1 MRKILLF
8 LLTALLMLSASAHA
22 YTDVLKGDDYYSAVE
37 KLGALGVIN
46 GYEDNTFRPSDLV
59 TREQFSKMT
68 VCAINKATDS
78 LAMGSYTCKFSD
90 VPNGH
95 WSIPYINYISS
106 KEIIK
111 GYADG
116 SFGPENNINYAEAST
131 ILCRLLGYTEETVGY
146 FWPTNYTSKADS
158 LGLRVSYKDIYEP
171 LNRAEIAKM
180 FDIALFTDVNP
191 NAKSTDIF
199 TYGTNTSLLEAA
211 GYKVL
216 DECFVIA
223 TASVDST
230 LSSDQIKTSE
240 GTYKLKTGAVM
251 PQAATYGM
259 IVLDDDD
266 KVIISSTTPVYSMNV
281 GISNVFGNE
290 IEYIT
295 NSGSK
300 GTMELDSTFETYV
313 DYIKKDF
320 ASAASSISSGTDVT
334 FYGIEEN
341 SWDYMVVN
349 SLSSVTPVLAS
360 HDYSDTDTSME
371 GTTINK
377 TGLIVYRNGD
387 KATLS
392 DISANDVVYYNT
404 RTNIMEVY
412 SKKIT
417 GIYYA
422 AYPSKAYVKSVTVGG
437 KEYTIGT
444 VSAANSLGAS
454 SGAFEIGDKVTL
466 LLGKNDEIVFVKSL
480 SGFNESEYGILLSS
494 TVQVKKTGD
503 DAGKSEYI
511 ATVLMS
517 DGEEYEYV
525 TDKQYASYVGDLVK
539 LSFEGDATKLSK
551 INYNSNVYGEF
562 DPTAKTLGDKT
573 LSDNVIIF
581 QKLTENTAEVL
592 DIRVLS
598 KTKLVSEQV
607 LNIVSGNGF
616 GDIDILYVEGLTDSA
631 YTYGILTSTVKP
643 TGESTRTTY
652 NITVDGKSA
661 QYTSDG
667 YISVSAGPV
676 RFKLSE
682 GKIDTIN
689 ALYKIDSAAKIE
701 ALDGTRIKLGG
712 KTYDVDT
719 NVLVYNKTDISKYS
733 LLSFY
738 ELENSTVKSVTIYSN
753 KSKSNNGTIKMII
766 VTY

>member
-1 MRKILLF
+1 MKKILLSV
-8 LLTALLMLSASAHA
+8 LMSFTVLSASAYA
-22 YTDVLKGDDYYSAVE
+22 YTDVFSHDDYYSAVE

-46 GYEDNTFRPSDLV
+46 GYEDNTFRPSELV
-59 TREQFSKMT
+59 TREQFSKMI
-68 VCAINKATDS
+68 VCAINKGTDS

-95 WSIPYINYISS
+95 WSIPYINYISN

-146 FWPTNYTSKADS
+146 FWPTNFTTKADT
-158 LGLRVSYKDIYEP
+158 LGLRVSSKDIYEP

-180 FDIALFTDVNP
+180 FDVALFTDVNP
-191 NAKSTDIF
+191 NGKSTDIF
-199 TYGTNTSLLEAA
+199 TYGSNTSLLEAA

-223 TASVDST
+223 TAGIDSA
-230 LSSDQIKTSE
+230 LSPDQIKTSE

-259 IVLDDDD
+259 LVLDDDD
-266 KVIISSTTPVYSMNV
+266 RVVISSTTPVYSMNV
-281 GISNVFGNE
+281 GVSNVFGNE

-300 GTMELDSTFETYV
+300 GTMELDSSFETYV
-313 DYIKKDF
+313 DYTKRDF

-334 FYGIEEN
+334 FYGLEEN

-349 SLSSVTPVLAS
+349 SSNSVTPVLAS
-360 HDYSDTDTSME
+360 HSYSDTDTHME

-387 KATLS
+387 TASLS
-392 DISANDVVYYNT
+392 DIAANDVVYYNT

-417 GIYYA
+417 GIYYE
-422 AYPSKAYVKSVTVGG
+422 AYPSKAYVKSVKVGG

-454 SGAFEIGDKVTL
+454 SGAFDIGDKVTL

-494 TVQVKKTGD
+494 NVQVKETGD
-503 DAGKSEYI
+503 DAGKSEYV

-517 DGEEYEYV
+517 DGVEYHYV
-525 TDKQYASYVGDLVK
+525 TDKQYANYIGDLVK
-539 LSFEGDATKLSK
+539 LSFDKETTSLSK
-551 INYNSNVYGEF
+551 INYNSRTYGEF
-562 DPTAKTLGDKT
+562 NPTKKTLGDKT
-573 LSDNVIIF
+573 LSDDVVIF
-581 QKLTENTAEVL
+581 QRLSENTAEVL

-598 KTKLVSEQV
+598 STKLVMEQV
-607 LNIVSGNGF
+607 LNVVSANGF
-616 GDIDILYVEGLTDSA
+616 GDIGILYVEGLTDSA

-652 NITVDGKSA
+652 RITVDGKSEE
-661 QYTSDG
+661 YTSDG
-667 YISVSAGPV
+667 YMSVAAGPV
-676 RFKLSE
+676 RFKLSG
-682 GKIDTIN
+682 GKLDTMN
-689 ALYKIDSAAKIE
+689 ALYKIDSASKID
-701 ALDGTRIKLGG
+701 ALDGARIKLGG
-712 KTYDVDT
+712 KIYDVDT
-719 NVLVYNKTDISKYS
+719 NVLVYNKTDISKYQ
-733 LLSFY
+733 LMSFY
-738 ELENSTVKSVTIYSN
+738 ELENTTVKSVNIYSD

>member
-1 MRKILLF
+1 M
-8 LLTALLMLSASAHA
+8 TALLLLSASAHA
-22 YTDVLKGDDYYSAVE
+22 YTDVLKSDDYYGAVE

-59 TREQFSKMT
+59 TREQFSKMA
-68 VCAINKATDS
+68 VCAINKGPDS

-90 VPNGH
+90 VPDGH
-95 WSIPYINYISS
+95 WSIPYINYISN

-116 SFGPENNINYAEAST
+116 TFGPQNNINYAEAST

-146 FWPTNYTSKADS
+146 FWPANYTSKADS
-158 LGLRVSYKDIYEP
+158 LGLRVSSKDIYEP

-191 NAKSTDIF
+191 NGKSNDVF
-199 TYGTNTSLLEAA
+199 TYGSNKSLLEAA

-223 TASVDST
+223 TAAADSS
-230 LSSDQIKTSE
+230 LGSDQIKTSE
-240 GTYKLKTGAVM
+240 GTYRLKSGAVM
-251 PQAATYGM
+251 PQSATYGM

-266 KVIISSTTPVYSMNV
+266 KVLISSTAPVYSMNV
-281 GISNVFGNE
+281 GVSNVFGNE
-290 IEYIT
+290 LEYIT

-300 GTMELDSTFETYV
+300 GTMELDSSFETYV
-313 DYIKKDF
+313 DYTKLTF
-320 ASAASSISSGTDVT
+320 AAAAPSISSGTDVT
-334 FYGIEEN
+334 FYGLEEN

-349 SLSSVTPVLAS
+349 SSGSVTPVLAS
-360 HDYSDTDTSME
+360 HSYSDTDTHME

-387 KATLS
+387 RATLS
-392 DISANDVVYYNT
+392 DIAANDVVYYNT

-417 GIYYA
+417 GIYYE

-454 SGAFEIGDKVTL
+454 QGAFEIGDKVTL

-494 TVQVKKTGD
+494 AVEIKVTGN
-503 DAGKSEYI
+503 DAGKSEYV
-511 ATVLMS
+511 AKLLMS
-517 DGEEYEYV
+517 DGGEYDYV
-525 TDKQYASYVGDLVK
+525 TDKQYPGYVGDLVK
-539 LSFEGDATKLSK
+539 LSFDGDTTKLSK
-551 INYNSNVYGEF
+551 VNYNSNVYGEF
-562 DPTAKTLGDKT
+562 DPSARKLGDKT
-573 LSDNVIIF
+573 LSNNVIIF

-592 DIRVLS
+592 DIRVLN
-598 KTKLVSEQV
+598 KTKLISEQV
-607 LNIVSGNGF
+607 LSVVSGNGF

-631 YTYGILTSTVKP
+631 YTYGVLTSTVKP

-652 NITVDGKSA
+652 NITVDGKSG

-667 YISVSAGPV
+667 HMSVSAGPV
-676 RFKLSE
+676 RFKLSG
-682 GKIDTIN
+682 GKLDTIN

-701 ALDGTRIKLGG
+701 ALDGARIKLGG
-712 KTYDVDT
+712 KTYDIDT
-719 NVLVYNKTDISKYS
+719 NVIVYNKTDISRYS
-733 LLSFY
+733 LMSFY
-738 ELENSTVKSVTIYSN
+738 ELENTTVKSVSIYSD